1 MRTVDVIPL
10 FTLIKQAVHLTSY
23 CFKYDFLPAL
33 TATYQN

>member
-23 CFKYDFLPAL
+23 CFKYDFASFNSYISKL
-33 TATYQN
+33 